1 MDGASC
7 IQQAYEAIFRGDY
20 EAAGIWFERAVEA
33 EPSNASYYYR
43 GSITLARSGKLTMA
57 LAYATRAVELAP
69 EEPAYAEQLNM
80 LEARKKI
87 AEAQEL
93 LSRSPAQ
100 AAPSVPLLRE
110 AFRLDPLAADARLL
124 LGIAYRL
131 LGEYD
136 KAIESLQEALALNP
150 QYDEARKL
158 LSEIQTGRRRK
169 HRQP

>member
-1 MDGASC
+1 MDGESC

-20 EAAGIWFERAVEA
+20 EAAGTWFERAVEA
-33 EPSNASYYYR
+33 EPTNASYYYR
-43 GSITLARSGKLTMA
+43 GSITLARSGKLPLA
-57 LAYATRAVELAP
+57 LAYANRAVELAP
-69 EEPAYAEQLNM
+69 EEPAYAEQLRV
-80 LEARKKI
+80 LQARKKI

-100 AAPSVPLLRE
+100 AAPCVPLLQE

-124 LGIAYRL
+124 LGISYRL

-136 KAIESLQEALALNP
+136 KAAEALMDALQLNP

-158 LSEIQTGRRRK
+158 LREVRSDRRRK
-169 HRQP
+169 RRQP